1 MSNTHSPDR
10 TMDVKSLS
18 DVQKQIFQNLV
29 EKLIARNKFPPNEAE
44 DVQKMLENVRDAKNF
59 HKIMEKLKECGQ
71 LDLDIEENFREG
83 TESSVALAGSPAFQI
98 SAILI
103 HGVTPFVSFAE
114 NGFFLKD
121 TAKKFGP
128 GGQTLTPRHTID
140 AILGLNHCE
149 NGGRILMTPAA
160 AIFSGGFL

>member
-1 MSNTHSPDR
+1 
-10 TMDVKSLS
+10 MDVKSLS

-44 DVQKMLENVRDAKNF
+44 DVQKLLENMRDAKNF

-83 TESSVALAGSPAFQI
+83 TSSSQRHFGGTSP
-98 SAILI
+98 
-103 HGVTPFVSFAE
+103 GPFSPHCLLFCRSFAE

-140 AILGLNHCE
+140 AILGLNNCE
-149 NGGRILMTPAA
+149 NGGRILLMV
-160 AIFSGGFL
+160 